1 MVSVTGACMH
11 GPVGGRVI
19 GGMGV
24 TCRCHMSRFGL
35 YDGRIPG
42 DLCCDNGGGV
52 HHYRS
57 PWSEVVKVV
66 GCPYHFVVGD
76 PAGIRRCDSSGDFCP
91 CLAFEMLFVVA
102 FLPVV
107 RIDLVVVSTVCSV
120 FVVPAAVSGGLIG
133 GALAVGAVL
142 VAPVVECR

>member
-42 DLCCDNGGGV
+42 GLCCGNDGGV
-52 HHYRS
+52 RHYAS
-57 PWSEVVKVV
+57 PWNEVVKAV
-66 GCPYHFVVGD
+66 GCPCHFVDAPV
-76 PAGIRRCDSSGDFCP
+76 GIRRCDSSEDFCP
-91 CLAFEMLFVVA
+91 CLTFEMLFVVA
-102 FLPVV
+102 FLHVF
-107 RIDLVVVSTVCSV
+107 RIDLVVVSTVRSV
-120 FVVPAAVSGGLIG
+120 FVVPAAVSWGLIG
-133 GALAVGAVL
+133 GALAVVAVL
-142 VAPVVECR
+142 VALAARYQ